1 MHGKTDSPA
10 RSARV
15 FTAKGLATRARIVA
29 AAADLV
35 FEHGVAATSLED
47 VQNKAGVSG
56 SQMYHYFSDKQELIL
71 AVVAHQAQG
80 VRDLQA
86 QLGPLDSLEALRAW
100 ADFHVDLQ
108 RQRHCIGGCELG
120 SLVAQLA
127 EADPQARSVL
137 SASFISLER
146 SLIDGLRAMHNRGEL
161 QPHADPEQLGTA
173 LLAAFEGGL
182 LLAQSQR
189 SVAPLRTALDTVIDY
204 VRCLTPTSTTA
215 AKTARKTR

>member
-1 MHGKTDSPA
+1 MHGDTDSPA
-10 RSARV
+10 RSARL

-35 FEHGVAATSLED
+35 FEYGVAATPLED
-47 VQNKAGVSG
+47 VQKKAGVSG
-56 SQMYHYFSDKQELIL
+56 SQMYHYFSDKQELIQ

-108 RQRHCIGGCELG
+108 RKRHCIGGCELG

-127 EADPQARSVL
+127 ETDPQARSVL

-173 LLAAFEGGL
+173 LLAALEGGL
-182 LLAQSQR
+182 LLAQTQR
-189 SVAPLRTALDTVIDY
+189 DVAPLKKALDAVIDH
-204 VRCLTPTSTTA
+204 VRCLSPTSTQT

>member
-1 MHGKTDSPA
+1 MHGETDSPA
-10 RSARV
+10 RSARL

-35 FEHGVAATSLED
+35 FEYGVAATPLED
-47 VQNKAGVSG
+47 VQKKAGVSG
-56 SQMYHYFSDKQELIL
+56 SQMYHYFSDKQELIQ

-108 RQRHCIGGCELG
+108 RKRHCIGGCELG

-127 EADPQARSVL
+127 ETDPQARSVL

-173 LLAAFEGGL
+173 LLAALEGGL
-182 LLAQSQR
+182 LLAQTQR
-189 SVAPLRTALDTVIDY
+189 DVTPLKRALDTVIDHI
-204 VRCLTPTSTTA
+204 RCLSPTSTQT